1 MRWLAVLTAATVLVG
16 ACSQQGQDGTK
27 GAVPLP
33 EAYPRIDTYPDRYTV
48 YDSLPVALS
57 VNSAVTPV
65 LKPGRTPGLDIPYPR
80 YNATVYLT
88 VIPDAYA
95 DFDQIW
101 NARRARIDN
110 NLGDIA
116 TSAMEVT
123 SQADTSFISAIVL
136 AKSAT
141 QTPVQLLGAS
151 RRHGIIISATAFLH
165 DNVKATNLDSISPA
179 IEALAHD
186 MQRLAT
192 DLALPAR

>member
-1 MRWLAVLTAATVLVG
+1 MRWLAVLTAATVLAG
-16 ACSQQGQDGTK
+16 SCSQQGQDGTK

-33 EAYPRIDTYPDRYTV
+33 EAYPRIDTYPARYTV

-88 VIPDAYA
+88 VIPDAYD

>member
-179 IEALAHD
+179 IEVLAHD

>member
-1 MRWLAVLTAATVLVG
+1 MRWLAVLTAATVLAG

-27 GAVPLP
+27 GTVPLP
-33 EAYPRIDTYPDRYTV
+33 EAYPRIDAYPARYTV

>member
-1 MRWLAVLTAATVLVG
+1 MRWLAVLTAATVLAG

-27 GAVPLP
+27 GTVPLP
-33 EAYPRIDTYPDRYTV
+33 EAYPRIDAYPARYTV

-192 DLALPAR
+192 YLALPAR

>member
-1 MRWLAVLTAATVLVG
+1 MRWLAVLTAATVLAG

-80 YNATVYLT
+80 YNATVYLP
-88 VIPDAYA
+88 VLPDAYA

-192 DLALPAR
+192 DLALPTR